1 MYTFFNGKYL
11 IDIIYNNFLFAGGLQ
26 LGYIVSK
33 VIDRGVIELLG
44 PYGLSTVLTKTGV
57 NVGKLD
63 TGIVTSYALY
73 IVLGLISILFLLFS
87 PFLEVFASA
96 DLANS
101 LVSGSTTHD
110 ESNLLPNNN
119 LSEIRLIVIY
129 LASLVL
135 LNSNKNTTIA

>member
-1 MYTFFNGKYL
+1 VYTFFNGKYL
-11 IDIIYNNFLFAGGLQ
+11 LDILYNNVLISGGLE

-33 VIDRGVIELLG
+33 VIDRGIIETLG
-44 PYGLSTVLTKTGV
+44 PQGLSTVLTKTSV

-73 IVLGLISILFLLFS
+73 IVLGLISLLFLLFS
-87 PFLEVFASA
+87 PFLEVFSSS
-96 DLANS
+96 DPANS
-101 LVSGSTTHD
+101 L
-110 ESNLLPNNN
+110 SNLSPNNN

-135 LNSNKNTTIA
+135 LNSKSPNTTK